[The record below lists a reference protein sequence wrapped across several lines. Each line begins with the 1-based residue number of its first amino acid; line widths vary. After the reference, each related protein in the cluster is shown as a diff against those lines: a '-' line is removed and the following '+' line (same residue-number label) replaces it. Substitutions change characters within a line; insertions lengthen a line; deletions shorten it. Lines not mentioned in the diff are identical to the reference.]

1 MKTKTILQ
9 IALIAGA
16 ALLSSCYTVKGV
28 GKDVQ
33 KAGSGISKGADKVQ
47 QKITE

>member
-16 ALLSSCYTVKGV
+16 TLLSSCYTVKGV